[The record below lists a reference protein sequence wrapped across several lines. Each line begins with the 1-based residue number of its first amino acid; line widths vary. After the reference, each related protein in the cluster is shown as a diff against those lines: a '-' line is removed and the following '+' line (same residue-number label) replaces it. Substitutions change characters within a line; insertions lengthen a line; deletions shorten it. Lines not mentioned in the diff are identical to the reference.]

1 MNSLAV
7 NLTVMNLRFSMVM
20 ELLAVSLS
28 KTAVDDESV
37 RELGLPYERHHN
49 TLLNTKKYIW
59 SEFYEKSS
67 LINVF
72 DLPKWGKKYT
82 NRGL

>member
-28 KTAVDDESV
+28 KTAVDDAV
-37 RELGLPYERHHN
+37 RERS
-49 TLLNTKKYIW
+49 T
-59 SEFYEKSS
+59 
-67 LINVF
+67 VF
-72 DLPKWGKKYT
+72 APL
-82 NRGL
+82 

>member
-28 KTAVDDESV
+28 KTAVDDEPV
-37 RELGLPYERHHN
+37 RELGLPYERHH
-49 TLLNTKKYIW
+49 TPI
-59 SEFYEKSS
+59 
-67 LINVF
+67 LIVNHS
-72 DLPKWGKKYT
+72 
-82 NRGL
+82 